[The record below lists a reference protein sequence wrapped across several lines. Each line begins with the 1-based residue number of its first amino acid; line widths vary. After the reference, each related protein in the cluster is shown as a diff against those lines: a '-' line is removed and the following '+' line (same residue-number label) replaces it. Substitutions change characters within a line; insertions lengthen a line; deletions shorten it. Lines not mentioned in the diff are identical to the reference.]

1 MANQVLINYLNA
13 NQQVLINHKNYSTI
27 VHTYNTSRRT
37 KANLAIYNQNIKAS
51 GLILA
56 NSRIKANNLYR
67 IYIES
72 LKNQKPKLQQIQQQ
86 QTPPP
91 PYIAIE
97 SPQPN
102 LDNSK
107 LITLYQQEKEKNK
120 NLEDENKKLKETI
133 SLQLIEIEGLKK
145 DRDHYKNLYE
155 LQDNL
160 LKEAKKQI
168 EDLKKIAKDYEDL
181 KVDNAKIVEQLRSA
195 EIRKKELED
204 EVIRLQ
210 NENER
215 INNDLIGLRDDVRN
229 I

>member
-1 MANQVLINYLNA
+1 M
-13 NQQVLINHKNYSTI
+13 
-27 VHTYNTSRRT
+27 
-37 KANLAIYNQNIKAS
+37 
-51 GLILA
+51 
-56 NSRIKANNLYR
+56 
-67 IYIES
+67 
-72 LKNQKPKLQQIQQQ
+72 
-86 QTPPP
+86 
-91 PYIAIE
+91 
-97 SPQPN
+97 
-102 LDNSK
+102 
-107 LITLYQQEKEKNK
+107 ITLYQQEKEKNK